1 LPSGQEDAGVIAD
14 HRIGNSQLD
23 YLQAALG
30 RMKSEGFKGAVIVA
44 HHHPVYTA
52 GSQHGWSEQMLSQ
65 IDAACLSSGV
75 WPHAVLSGHAHN
87 YQRFTRHHG
96 QAQVPY
102 IICGNGGHGLAK
114 LATKGSSALRAP

>member
-44 HHHPVYTA
+44 HHHPAYTA

-65 IDAACLSSGV
+65 IDAACLDSGLCR
-75 WPHAVLSGHAHN
+75 AVRPRAELPALHPPSWTSAGPL
-87 YQRFTRHHG
+87 HH
-96 QAQVPY
+96 
-102 IICGNGGHGLAK
+102 L
-114 LATKGSSALRAP
+114 

>member
-44 HHHPVYTA
+44 HHHPAYAA

-65 IDAACLSSGV
+65 IDAACLASGL
-75 WPHAVLSGHAHN
+75 WP
-87 YQRFTRHHG
+87 
-96 QAQVPY
+96 P
-102 IICGNGGHGLAK
+102 
-114 LATKGSSALRAP
+114 LATCRAVRPRAELPPLHPPSWTSAGPLHHLW